1 MLVTE
6 EVQVME
12 ATAALADTAA
22 TEATTV
28 AMEATTVA
36 MEATQ
41 EIMATTT
48 TEDMVTEIRNN
59 ILLLET
65 KNAGDALTR
74 I

>member
-1 MLVTE
+1 MQLTE
-6 EVQVME
+6 GVQAME
-12 ATAALADTAA
+12 ATAAQADTAA
-22 TEATTV
+22 TED
-28 AMEATTVA
+28 TTVA

-41 EIMATTT
+41 GIMATTT

-59 ILLLET
+59 ILLLEI